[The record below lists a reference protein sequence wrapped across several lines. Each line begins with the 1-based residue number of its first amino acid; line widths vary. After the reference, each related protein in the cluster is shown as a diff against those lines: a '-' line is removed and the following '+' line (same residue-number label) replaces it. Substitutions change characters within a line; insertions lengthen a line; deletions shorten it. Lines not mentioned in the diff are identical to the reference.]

1 MRSPLLA
8 AALLALLLPGCA
20 LRSTSAILQAQE
32 VYEDAL
38 EAGAPAT
45 APHEFVLA
53 RQYLDKAR
61 EEWGRSQYQDADM
74 LARKARSFAEEA
86 EKKAQQEATMGE
98 GASTVVPE
106 EVVPPPTPEETGP
119 TQPQPGD
126 QELMEIIQ
134 DQAPAEGEDKPETNL
149 DEEAL
154 DEEMFEE
161 EGQ

>member
-1 MRSPLLA
+1 MRRPPLA
-8 AALLALLLPGCA
+8 PVLLALLLSGCA

-38 EAGAPAT
+38 DAGAPSS

-61 EEWGRSQYQDADM
+61 EEWGQSQYQDADM
-74 LARKARSFAEEA
+74 LARKARAFAEEA
-86 EKKAQQEATMGE
+86 EKKAIQEATMGE
-98 GASTVVPE
+98 GAGTVVPE
-106 EVVPPPTPEETGP
+106 EVVPLPPTEETAP
-119 TQPQPGD
+119 TEPQPGD
-126 QELMEIIQ
+126 QELLEIIQ
-134 DQAPAEGEDKPETNL
+134 EEAPAEGAETPDTNL